1 MIIILVIIFA
11 IVCLAA
17 AYIGGSARL
26 LNQCLDMTIPLAL
39 VFLLVPGLNVL
50 GMLLLIVAGFKLLIG
65 KCKSCVSVNRT
76 ISPN

>member
-26 LNQCLDMTIPLAL
+26 LNQCLDMTIPVTL
-39 VFLLVPGLNVL
+39 VFLLVPVL
-50 GMLLLIVAGFKLLIG
+50 DVLAMLLLIEAGFKLLIG
-65 KCKSCVSVNRT
+65 KGKSCVSVNLNS
-76 ISPN
+76 SPN